1 LESADWLRFVRLPLR
16 AVVPLSIHLSQTQ
29 QAKRNQGRKKM
40 LGIAACLVVGVWLC
54 APKPDLYLAPG
65 TKAAREGLAGPSPL
79 CFPIAPRKQ
88 DNFAVP
94 SLLHPRVGGALLG
107 LSPCRGSSVTTREL
121 MDPHCSSGL
130 APGASDSYAQS
141 DIHPP
146 PQCLGPRG
154 PMQSHT

>member
-1 LESADWLRFVRLPLR
+1 MESADWLRFVRLPLR

-94 SLLHPRVGGALLG
+94 SLLLL
-107 LSPCRGSSVTTREL
+107 
-121 MDPHCSSGL
+121 SGMQPWR
-130 APGASDSYAQS
+130 AGTFSDSPES
-141 DIHPP
+141 
-146 PQCLGPRG
+146 RG
-154 PMQSHT
+154 RTSGAVTMQRKLSHHS